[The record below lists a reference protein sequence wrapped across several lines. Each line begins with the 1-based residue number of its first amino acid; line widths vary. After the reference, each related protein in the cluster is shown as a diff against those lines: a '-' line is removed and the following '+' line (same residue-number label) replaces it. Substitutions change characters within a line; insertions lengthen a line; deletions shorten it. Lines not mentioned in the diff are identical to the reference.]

1 MALTIVV
8 AASTVLLMLGVGGWM
23 TTIGPW
29 YRDLRKPTWNP
40 PNWVFG
46 PAWAVILGLAAW
58 SGVLAWT
65 DASSSTQQIRI
76 LVLLAINIILHML
89 WSPLFFN
96 LRRPDWALIEIP
108 FLWLLIVAL
117 MIGFASI
124 SSESVWLLA
133 PYLLWVTFAA
143 YLNLTIVRMN
153 DSFSADAG
161 VLGRRSGRTKALT
174 GQNWS
179 VLPNEITAAM

>member
-1 MALTIVV
+1 MALTIVI
-8 AASTVLLMLGVGGWM
+8 AASTVFLMLGVGGWM

-46 PAWAVILGLAAW
+46 PAWTVILALAAW
-58 SGVLAWT
+58 SGVSAWT
-65 DASSSTQQIRI
+65 NASSSTQQIRI

-108 FLWLLIVAL
+108 FLWLSIVAL
-117 MIGFASI
+117 MIGFATI
-124 SSESVWLLA
+124 SPASVWLLA

-153 DSFSADAG
+153 DSFSA
-161 VLGRRSGRTKALT
+161 GRRLLVRI
-174 GQNWS
+174 Q
-179 VLPNEITAAM
+179 